1 MKHILTSILL
11 SICIMGFT
19 SCTAPQTGP
28 TPLDQTSGEPVSVST
43 GLPQS
48 NIPNP
53 ASVYCVDRGFKSEIR
68 TATDGSQSGVC
79 IFPDGSECDEWAY
92 FRGECGPAN
101 QPVTPEF
108 VEEPP
113 AMHASSVPIPFAVLV
128 NTGDRRGI
136 TAYDRSGLAL
146 GEWQTAPMTGQV
158 HAAAAITNGVMSTPL
173 VFWGWDVESNSN
185 TLNFNLGGNIAPLFS
200 ISDPPIMFTG
210 MVGVPA
216 SPVVAY
222 STLQYEENG
231 ALIRSKVYLGEYQSL
246 ASASPTLVIDS
257 RESEYIT
264 PLAIRVADQKPVGIW
279 FTYHMM
285 GIGGTPALFTNNS
298 GLYYFDVSANT
309 VYTFLEAGKKPTD
322 LSPNQAYAAWVDA
335 NSGDL
340 QVTDLINGQTVSFP
354 KLPESERSAGFGMVS
369 PSGGYVAWEEG
380 INLIPGEDAPLLTA
394 RIGTID
400 GNIIAEYPHVNFA
413 KTSELG
419 METSIKL
426 LGWLSDEVLLVSVSQ
441 LGKEGEAVI
450 VAVNV
455 NANQV
460 TFFARGEFAGFAYP

>member
-1 MKHILTSILL
+1 MKRILIPTLL
-11 SICIMGFT
+11 VIFAGLA
-19 SCTAPQTGP
+19 SCATPP
-28 TPLDQTSGEPVSVST
+28 TQPTVDPVPT
-43 GLPQS
+43 
-48 NIPNP
+48 NITQADMPNP
-53 ASVYCVDRGFKSEIR
+53 ASAYCVEQGFRSEIR
-68 TATDGSQSGVC
+68 TAADGSQTGYC

-92 FRGECGPAN
+92 FRGECGPFI
-101 QPVTPEF
+101 PPPTPKF
-108 VEEPP
+108 VEEPLAMP
-113 AMHASSVPIPFAVLV
+113 AASVPLPFAVLV
-128 NTGDRRGI
+128 KTGDQRGI

-158 HAAAAITNGVMSTPL
+158 HAAGPITDGVISTPL
-173 VFWGWDVESNSN
+173 VFW
-185 TLNFNLGGNIAPLFS
+185 NFDAEQPGLRLSLNLGGGIAPLLELAES
-200 ISDPPIMFTG
+200 VTFTDMIG
-210 MVGVPA
+210 LPA

-222 STLQYEENG
+222 STLQYAEDG
-231 ALIRSKVYLGEYQSL
+231 ALIRSKMYLGEYQSL
-246 ASASPTLVIDS
+246 ASASPILVIDS

-279 FTYHMM
+279 FTYHVM
-285 GIGGTPALFTNNS
+285 GIGGTPALYTNNS
-298 GLYYFDVSANT
+298 GLYYFDLSANT
-309 VYTFLEAGKKPTD
+309 VYTFLEAGKKLTD

-380 INLIPGEDAPLLTA
+380 INLIPGEDAPVFTV
-394 RIGTID
+394 RIGTMD
-400 GNIIAEYPHVNFA
+400 GNIIAEYLHVNFA

-426 LGWLSDEVLLVSVSQ
+426 LGWLSDETLLVGVSQ
-441 LGKEGEAVI
+441 LGKEGESMI

-455 NANQV
+455 NTNEV
-460 TFFARGEFAGFAYP
+460 TLFARGEFAGFAYP

>member
-1 MKHILTSILL
+1 MKRSLTSTFLAI
-11 SICIMGFT
+11 SIVLT
-19 SCTAPQTGP
+19 SCTSPQTPP
-28 TPLDQTSGEPVSVST
+28 TPAPVSTDTSQ
-43 GLPQS
+43 P
-48 NIPNP
+48 NMPNP
-53 ASVYCVDRGFKSEIR
+53 ASAYCVEQGFKSEIR
-68 TATDGSQSGVC
+68 TAADGSQSGYC

-92 FRGECGPAN
+92 FRRECGP
-101 QPVTPEF
+101 F
-108 VEEPP
+108 VSPP
-113 AMHASSVPIPFAVLV
+113 APKLVDEPLAMPAASVPLPFAVLV
-128 NTGDRRGI
+128 NTGDQLGI

-185 TLNFNLGGNIAPLFS
+185 TLNFNLGGKIAPLFS
-200 ISDPPIMFTG
+200 ISDPPIMFTS

-279 FTYHMM
+279 FTYHVI
-285 GIGGTPALFTNNS
+285 GIGGTPALYTNNS
-298 GLYYFDVSANT
+298 GLYYFDLSANT
-309 VYTFLEAGKKPTD
+309 VYTFLEAGKKLTD
-322 LSPNQAYAAWVDA
+322 LSPNQAYAAWVDG
-335 NSGDL
+335 NSGEI

-354 KLPESERSAGFGMVS
+354 KLPESERSAGFGVVS

-380 INLIPGEDAPLLTA
+380 TNLIPGEDAPVFTV
-394 RIGTID
+394 RIGTMD
-400 GNIIAEYPHVNFA
+400 GNVIATYLHVNFA

-441 LGKEGEAVI
+441 LGKEGETVI
-450 VAVNV
+450 MAVNI
-455 NANQV
+455 NANEV
-460 TFFARGEFAGFAYP
+460 TLFARGEFAGFAYP